1 MQDLWTY
8 LKTAKKPIF
17 LYGTG
22 NGADKILNE
31 LTRLKIQVE
40 GVFASDGFVRNRVF
54 RGFQVESYS
63 SVKERYKD
71 IIVLVCFGSS
81 LENVMDNIKRIAKT
95 DELYVPD
102 VPVIPDGTIFNLD
115 YVREHKLEIKKAYSL
130 LSDDLSRKTFKDTVL
145 FKLTGKLDYLLSVEM
160 EQSEIFGLLQIE
172 NADTFIDLGAY
183 NGDTAQEFA
192 RLNND
197 YKQIVAIEPDTKNF
211 RKLTANLKEY
221 KNVRAINAAVGE
233 NNGSV
238 NFKMSGGRNSLISLD
253 GTEIE
258 QISVDSIKAEG
269 SIYIK
274 FDVEGNEV
282 LAIRGSENTIKEH
295 KPILNIAAY
304 HKNSDIFLIPILVK
318 SINPDYNVFMRH
330 HPYIPAWDTNF
341 YFK

>member
-8 LKTAKKPIF
+8 LKTAQKPIF

-22 NGADKILNE
+22 NGADKILDE
-31 LTRLKIQVE
+31 LTRLGILVE

-63 SVKERYKD
+63 SVKEKHKD

-81 LENVMDNIKRIAKT
+81 LKNVMDNIKRIAGN
-95 DELYVPD
+95 DELYIPD

-115 YVREHKLEIKKAYSL
+115 YVREHREEIEKAYSY
-130 LSDDLSRKTFKDTVL
+130 LSDDLSRKTFKDTVF
-145 FKLTGKLDYLLSVEM
+145 FKLTGKLEYLLSSET
-160 EQSEIFGLLQIE
+160 EQTEIFDLLEIK

-183 NGDTAQEFA
+183 NGDTVEEFISY
-192 RLNND
+192 NKN
-197 YKQIVAIEPDTKNF
+197 YKKIIAIEPDAKNF
-211 RKLTANLKEY
+211 RKLTANLKDF
-221 KNVRAINAAVGE
+221 KNVQTINAAVGE
-233 NNGSV
+233 KNCKV
-238 NFKMSGGRNSLISLD
+238 NFKMSGGRNSLISNE

-258 QISVDSIKAEG
+258 QISVDSIESLG
-269 SIYIK
+269 SVYIK
-274 FDVEGNEV
+274 FDVEGNEIS
-282 LAIRGSENTIKEH
+282 AINGSRNTINQQ

-318 SINPDYNVFMRH
+318 SINPDYNVYMRH